1 MYHIIVL
8 AFITLKSIELVAKN
22 KQTFESGSKNFNL
35 SLLQKDT
42 NCGQQSNWSKN
53 CVQESSKLKKN
64 YKDGHK
70 GFVMFISLFQW
81 KKLIFLNISRGDLS

>member
-35 SLLQKDT
+35 SYCKRTQIVANNQIDLKIVY
-42 NCGQQSNWSKN
+42 KK
-53 CVQESSKLKKN
+53 VQN
-64 YKDGHK
+64 
-70 GFVMFISLFQW
+70 
-81 KKLIFLNISRGDLS
+81 